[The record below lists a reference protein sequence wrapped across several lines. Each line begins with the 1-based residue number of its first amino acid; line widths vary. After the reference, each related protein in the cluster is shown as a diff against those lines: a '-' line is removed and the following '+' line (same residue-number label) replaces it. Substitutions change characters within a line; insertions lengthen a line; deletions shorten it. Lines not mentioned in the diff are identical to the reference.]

1 MESTEHL
8 ARVIKE
14 AKAQFERECA
24 NLSRPEIDRLWQR
37 QLSELVS
44 STTGA
49 VIERDRHRPHSDRTY
64 HSASRHREKLTPSS
78 AASKVVDEASTEPLS
93 LYGVSLPLA
102 GGPVLSPQTG
112 TTRSHASQQIPEE
125 SLVEGSRKRKRR
137 RSIDT
142 VSTYELLT
150 PPYALSDV

>member
-24 NLSRPEIDRLWQR
+24 NLPRLEIDRLWQR
-37 QLSELVS
+37 QLSELVTS
-44 STTGA
+44 KTGV
-49 VIERDRHRPHSDRTY
+49 VIKKDRSFPKSEPC
-64 HSASRHREKLTPSS
+64 SINGSKPWKKLSPIR

-93 LYGVSLPLA
+93 LYGVPLPLV

-125 SLVEGSRKRKRR
+125 SLVEGSRKRRRR

-142 VSTYELLT
+142 VSTYELLP

>member
-24 NLSRPEIDRLWQR
+24 NLPRPEINRLWQR
-37 QLSELVS
+37 QLSELIS

-49 VIERDRHRPHSDRTY
+49 AGYHLRVHRSEPGNTDTS
-64 HSASRHREKLTPSS
+64 KLWKTRAPTL
-78 AASKVVDEASTEPLS
+78 AASKVAAEALSVPL
-93 LYGVSLPLA
+93 LLHRVSAPFEE
-102 GGPVLSPQTG
+102 GPALSPQNAPTY
-112 TTRSHASQQIPEE
+112 SHASQQIPEE
-125 SLVEGSRKRKRR
+125 GVVQGAGKRKRKR
-137 RSIDT
+137 SFDT
-142 VSTYELLT
+142 VSTYDLLP

>member
-24 NLSRPEIDRLWQR
+24 NLPRPEIDRLWQR

-44 STTGA
+44 STTGT
-49 VIERDRHRPHSDRTY
+49 VIKKDRINCSDPGIFTRTW
-64 HSASRHREKLTPSS
+64 SPIMAPSKVTD
-78 AASKVVDEASTEPLS
+78 AASMEPLS
-93 LYGVSLPLA
+93 LHMGSPPIA
-102 GGPVLSPQTG
+102 EGPPTPTTPQTIPPP
-112 TTRSHASQQIPEE
+112 SHASQQIPEE
-125 SLVEGSRKRKRR
+125 GLVEGSERRKRKR
-137 RSIDT
+137 SLDT
-142 VSTYELLT
+142 LSTYDLLP